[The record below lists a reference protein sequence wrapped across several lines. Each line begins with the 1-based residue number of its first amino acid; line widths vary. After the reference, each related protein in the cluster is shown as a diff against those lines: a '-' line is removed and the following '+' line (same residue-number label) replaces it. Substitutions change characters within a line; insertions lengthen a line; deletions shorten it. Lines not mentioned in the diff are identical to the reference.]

1 MQQQEGSKREEGG
14 KRVPVEQAMQL
25 AWQHYH
31 AGRYKPAENI
41 TRQIVERQP
50 WNVDAVQLLGVLAY
64 HAGNIDEAIQ
74 MTEKAADLAPNN
86 ASFHSNLC
94 EMYRQKGDL
103 ERSTAAGARALE
115 IDPRNGQA
123 LNNLGITEFERRD
136 FAAAEG
142 LYRRALEVRPNF
154 PEALNNL
161 GNALKAQGR
170 TEEALA
176 FYQEALN
183 KRPNYAEAHNN
194 YGAALR
200 VLQRYDEAEAAFR
213 KAVLCKAN
221 YVEAYNNLALTL
233 WDKERVDE
241 ALSILS
247 RSMALQPD
255 RVEPL
260 VLMATLL
267 LEQGKPQGA
276 LAAAQKVLKIKP
288 DHLQALNLLGR
299 VHRDLEDLD
308 KSIEVCRRALA
319 IKPDF
324 PEALNNLG
332 ISLMEI
338 GDLKG
343 AEEALT
349 KAKAQQPDS
358 LRTLI
363 NLASAKKFK
372 EGDPDIAKLEEAHKR
387 ISTMAE
393 EQQMSLHYA
402 LGKAFDDVKR
412 YQEAFEQFI
421 AGARLKR
428 KTLKYDEG
436 ATLRLFD
443 RIRQVFTPKLLQEKL
458 GLTSHS
464 GDNLIFIVGMPRSGS
479 TLTEQIIASHP
490 QVYGAGEIKLLH
502 QSVQSVD
509 QAFGGNVRYPEL
521 MHLMEKGEIDQL
533 AKHYLTHL
541 PKAPDGKTH
550 FTDKMLTNYYYVGLI
565 HLAFPEARIIH
576 TRRHPADTCISCYSK
591 LFRED
596 MPYTYDL
603 QEVAR
608 YYRRYNELMSYW
620 HRLLPP
626 GRIYDVHY
634 ELVVQDLEGE
644 ARKLLD
650 YCRLGWDERVLEFHK
665 TERPVKTASVTQVR
679 QPIYSSSTE
688 RWRNYGPLV
697 DPLIKELGPLANY
710 RPGVASPAVADEG
723 IRVG

>member
-1 MQQQEGSKREEGG
+1 MQQQEEGG

-31 AGRYKPAENI
+31 AGRYKPAEGI

-50 WNVDAVQLLGVLAY
+50 WNVDAVQLLGVLSY

-94 EMYRQKGDL
+94 EMYRQKHDL
-103 ERSTAAGARALE
+103 ERSTAAGTRALE

-170 TEEALA
+170 TEEALT
-176 FYQEALN
+176 FYQEALD

-200 VLQRYDEAEAAFR
+200 TLQRLDEAEAAFR

-247 RSMALQPD
+247 RSMAMQPD

-260 VLMATLL
+260 MLMATLL
-267 LEQGKPQGA
+267 LEQSKPQGA
-276 LAAAQKVLKIKP
+276 LAAAQKVLKMQP
-288 DHLQALNLLGR
+288 DHLSALNLLGR
-299 VHRDLEDLD
+299 VYRDLEDLE
-308 KSIEVCRRALA
+308 KSIEYCNKALA
-319 IKPDF
+319 IRPDY

-343 AEEALT
+343 AEEALS

-363 NLASAKKFK
+363 NLAAAKKFK
-372 EGDPDIAKLEEAHKR
+372 EGDPDIAKLEEAAGR
-387 ISTMAE
+387 LSTMPE
-393 EQQMSLHYA
+393 DQQMSLHYA
-402 LGKAFDDVKR
+402 LGKALDDVKR
-412 YQEAFEQFI
+412 YHEAFEHFM
-421 AGARLKR
+421 AGAKLKR

-443 RIRQVFTPKLLQEKL
+443 RIRQVFTPKLLQEKT
-458 GLTSHS
+458 GLSSHR
-464 GDNLIFIVGMPRSGS
+464 GENLIFIIGMPRSGS

-490 QVYGAGEIKLLH
+490 KVYAAGEIKLLH
-502 QSVQSVD
+502 QAMQSID
-509 QAFGGNVRYPEL
+509 QVFGGNVRYPEL
-521 MHLMEKGEIDQL
+521 MHLLEQQQIDQL
-533 AKHYLTHL
+533 ANHYLTHL
-541 PKAPDGKTH
+541 PKPPKRKSH
-550 FTDKMLTNYYYVGLI
+550 FTDKMLTNYYYVGLL
-565 HLAFPEARIIH
+565 HLAFPESRIIH
-576 TRRHPADTCISCYSK
+576 TRRHPADTCISCFSK

-603 QEVAR
+603 QEAAR
-608 YYRRYNELMSYW
+608 YYRRYTELMNYW

-626 GRIYDVHY
+626 DRILDVHY
-634 ELVVQDLEGE
+634 ELVVQDLEGQ
-644 ARKLLD
+644 ARRLLD
-650 YCRLGWDERVLEFHK
+650 YCGLGWDERVLEFHK

-679 QPIYSSSTE
+679 QPIYSTSTE

-697 DPLIKELGPLANY
+697 DPLIRELGPLANY
-710 RPGVASPAVADEG
+710 QPGMSASAPAAEDS
-723 IRVG
+723 IRIS